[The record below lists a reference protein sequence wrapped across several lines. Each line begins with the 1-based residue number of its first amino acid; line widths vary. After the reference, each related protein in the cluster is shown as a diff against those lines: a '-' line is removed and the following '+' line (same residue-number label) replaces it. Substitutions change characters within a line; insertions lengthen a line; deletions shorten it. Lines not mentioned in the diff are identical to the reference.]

1 MWRQANS
8 PSTLTSKEK
17 IVVIFYEILLVLVS
31 VLITWFSLY
40 VLYRLITDDSHHR
53 YR

>member
-1 MWRQANS
+1 MTTPNS
-8 PSTLTSKEK
+8 LSAITSEEE
-17 IVVIFYEILLVLVS
+17 IVVIFYEILLVLAS

>member
-1 MWRQANS
+1 M
-8 PSTLTSKEK
+8 
-17 IVVIFYEILLVLVS
+17 VVFAEILLVLVS

-40 VLYRLITDDSHHR
+40 VLYRLITDDSRHR